1 MNTADQDVERYL
13 KLLTLIDLDHIEE
26 ILKKHNEK
34 PELRY

>member
-1 MNTADQDVERYL
+1 MNTADQDIERYL
-13 KLLTLIDLDHIEE
+13 KFLTLLDFDKIEE